1 MTTTIFQNPPL
12 LLTEDEAAHLLNCSA
27 RTVSRMRQKGLLKFM
42 NLGNTIRYPRA
53 AIDKFIDEQAKTAT
67 A

>member
-1 MTTTIFQNPPL
+1 MTTTIFQNPSL
-12 LLTEDEAAHLLNCSA
+12 LLTEEEAAHLMNCSA

-53 AIDKFIDEQAKTAT
+53 AIEKFIEEQSKTVT
-67 A
+67 V